1 MTHGRIAVM
10 TRQTWTAAV
19 SSLCFLVAA
28 VVIAVVPT
36 PFVTYAPGSTSN
48 LLGVA
53 GDADVVSVEGVQTFP
68 ASGEILATSVN
79 VSSSL
84 SRVALPEVLYADW
97 APDRDAVPR
106 DWHYAVRVTETER
119 TARNAQQSA
128 SSQAYAAA
136 SALRAAGVQ
145 VDQIPMVQSVASA
158 GPAVDLLRQGDFVLA
173 ANGTAT
179 PTVAAVRAVIEQL
192 RPGDP
197 ITFTILRDG
206 LQQPVTLQLAASN
219 TQSSVPVW
227 GGTLVMGYSYA
238 PQVTFNVAA
247 DVGAD
252 SGLMLALALFDR
264 VTDGDL
270 VGGQVVAG
278 VGRIDGAGNVSEVTG
293 VHEAL
298 AAAEDAGATV
308 FVLPVSNCADLGNHS
323 DTVRVV
329 SVATL
334 DDAINA
340 LDALADPAT
349 AGLVEGC
356 S

>member
-1 MTHGRIAVM
+1 MTK
-10 TRQTWTAAV
+10 QTWTAAV
-19 SSLCFLVAA
+19 SALCFLLSA

-36 PFVTYAPGSTSN
+36 PFVTYAPGSTAN
-48 LLGVA
+48 LLGVS
-53 GDADVVSVEGVQTFP
+53 GDTDVLSVQGVQTFP
-68 ASGEILATSVN
+68 ASGEILATGVN

-106 DWHYAVRVTETER
+106 DWHYAVRVTEAER
-119 TARNAQQSA
+119 TTRNAQQSA
-128 SSQAYAAA
+128 ASQAYAAA

-173 ANGTAT
+173 ANGTQT
-179 PTVAAVRAVIEQL
+179 PTVAAVRAVVEQL

-197 ITFTILRDG
+197 ITFTILRNG
-206 LQQPVTLQLAASN
+206 QEQLVTLQLAASN
-219 TQSSVPVW
+219 TQSSLPVW

-238 PQVTFNVAA
+238 PQVTFNVGEQ
-247 DVGAD
+247 VGAD

-264 VTDGDL
+264 VTDGNL
-270 VGGQVVAG
+270 VGGQIVAG
-278 VGRIDGAGNVSEVTG
+278 VGQIDGAGNVSEVTG

-308 FVLPVSNCADLGNHS
+308 FVVPVSNCADLGSHS
-323 DTVRVV
+323 DSVRIV

-334 DDAINA
+334 DDAISA
-340 LDALADPAT
+340 LDALADPTT
-349 AGLVEGC
+349 AGQVEGC